1 MNKTTHIQ
9 FCHVW
14 SALGIKR
21 TARMIRVWTLAG
33 LICGMLPVSVFGH
46 GDVHEA
52 IAAVSKEIEA
62 APQNAELYL
71 RRGSL
76 YRTDQ
81 DWVAA
86 LADFDRAAAIDPELK
101 IVDLARGEVLADQG
115 RFKEAEAAI
124 TRYVESRADD
134 SRPWSV
140 RGRIRAGQGRWQEA
154 AEDFGQAVRLATQS
168 DPQLILD
175 HVRALRES
183 GQNAEALKA
192 LDAAIGKLGPLVVLV
207 QPAVELEEHAGNI
220 DAALSRIDKAIKSAP
235 RKERWLAQKG
245 ELLERTGRKADARA
259 AFEEALRN
267 FEELP
272 NERRRVAAMVAFEEK
287 VRTAIARL
295 GADAQAA
302 AK

>member
-1 MNKTTHIQ
+1 M
-9 FCHVW
+9 
-14 SALGIKR
+14 
-21 TARMIRVWTLAG
+21 WTLAG
-33 LICGMLPVSVFGH
+33 LICGMLPVLVFGH

-52 IAAVSKEIEA
+52 IAAVSKDIEA
-62 APQNAELYL
+62 APKNAELYL

-115 RFKEAEAAI
+115 RFKEAETAI
-124 TRYVESRADD
+124 TRYVESRAAD

-154 AEDFGQAVRLATQS
+154 AEDFGQAVRLATES

-192 LDAAIGKLGPLVVLV
+192 LDTAIGKMGPLVVLV
-207 QPAVELEEHAGNI
+207 QPAVELEERSGNI
-220 DAALSRIDKAIKSAP
+220 EAALSRIDKAIASAP

-245 ELLERTGRKADARA
+245 ELLERAGRKADARA

-267 FEELP
+267 FEGLP

-287 VRTAIARL
+287 LRTAIARL
-295 GADAQAA
+295 GPDAQAVT
-302 AK
+302 K